1 MEPSSYPSPN
11 ILLILTSN
19 LLVWITKQF
28 LAQVLSFVISD
39 SHLTSICLSLSI
51 YSITSPSIVLL
62 LAEKSKIDSN
72 NSLETLI
79 LQACIT
85 SRIDFCNNIYN
96 GLPKESLKLLG
107 LPDYHIASIRSIQ
120 NACAKATT
128 KASRSDSVT
137 EQRFL
142 LNCSLPRSAQTTK
155 SFWCAIR

>member
-39 SHLTSICLSLSI
+39 SHLTSICHSISI
-51 YSITSPSIVLL
+51 YSTTSPSIMLL
-62 LAEKSKIDSN
+62 SAENSKIDLN
-72 NSLETLI
+72 NSLETLT
-79 LQACIT
+79 QACIT
-85 SRIDFCNNIYN
+85 SRIDFCNSIYN
-96 GLPKESLKLLG
+96 GLTKESLKLLG

-155 SFWCAIR
+155 SF